1 MLKGFTIR
9 SGLTCVIA
17 VFVAILAIV
26 SFAGILALKL
36 NNGALRAMY
45 EVDTRSLVALK
56 TSDALLQRARVSL
69 DSYLSL
75 YGLGDPEPA
84 LLSEAHRDLKDSEI
98 EFSSYL
104 SLQRQSADSEA
115 VKQLAA
121 RRRSVL
127 DRFVLPAADALG
139 RMDFGR
145 FKELQGKATQD
156 AVASYQ
162 SAMRE
167 RETAVDGSQRGRYV
181 QAQSRF
187 QVMVAMLA
195 GTSIVAL
202 AMGVVARQI
211 LVGIVVR
218 PVAEIKAHLAR
229 IASGN
234 LQGDVFVEYRNE
246 MGMLLADV
254 RTMQDALVRTVRSV
268 RSGTETINLGVQEIA
283 SGSMDLSRRTEQQAA
298 SLELAAANMAQLTRA
313 VKRNAETAD
322 TVTRQAL
329 TASQTASAGG
339 EVVHEVVSTMQGI
352 SVHSSKVAEIVGL
365 IESIAF
371 QTNIL
376 ALNAAVE
383 AARAG
388 EFGRGFAVVASEVRS
403 LAQRS
408 AQAAKEIKH
417 LIDATVG
424 KVAEGCLLAER
435 AGAIMTEVVS
445 SVTAVSGLM
454 TEVHRA
460 TQEQSHDIEQVSGAV
475 VQMDK
480 STQQNAALVE
490 QAAAAAQ
497 SLKEQ
502 AALLDDVV
510 AEFMIAADSDGTHPC

>member
-1 MLKGFTIR
+1 MLKGLSIKR
-9 SGLTCVIA
+9 GLTCVIS
-17 VFVAILAIV
+17 VFVVILALT
-26 SFAGILALKL
+26 SSAGILALKL
-36 NNGALRAMY
+36 NNDALRAMY
-45 EVDTRSLVALK
+45 EVDTSSLVALK

-75 YGLGDPEPA
+75 YGLGDPEPD
-84 LLSEAHRDLKDSEI
+84 LLLGARQDLKDSEL
-98 EFSSYL
+98 EFSKYL
-104 SLQRQSADSEA
+104 SLQSGADSEA
-115 VKQLAA
+115 ARQLAG

-127 DRFVLPAADALG
+127 DKAILPAAEALSQ
-139 RMDFGR
+139 MDFGR

-162 SAMRE
+162 SAMKARENAVVDLQRE
-167 RETAVDGSQRGRYV
+167 RFA

-187 QVMVAMLA
+187 HSMVAMLA
-195 GTSIVAL
+195 ATSIVAL
-202 AMGVVARQI
+202 AVGIGARRI

-218 PVAEIKAHLAR
+218 PVAEIQAHLAR

-234 LQGDVFVEYRNE
+234 LQGDVLAESRNE
-246 MGMLLADV
+246 MGMLMADV

-268 RSGTETINLGVQEIA
+268 RGGTETINVGAQEIA
-283 SGSMDLSRRTEQQAA
+283 SGSADLSRRTEQQAA

-313 VKRNAETAD
+313 VKKNAETANS
-322 TVTRQAL
+322 VSRQAL
-329 TASQTASAGG
+329 VASQTASAGG
-339 EVVHEVVSTMQGI
+339 EVVHEVVRTMQGI

-388 EFGRGFAVVASEVRS
+388 ELGRGFAVVASEVRS

-408 AQAAKEIKH
+408 AQAAKEIKQ

-424 KVAEGCLLAER
+424 KIDEGSLLAQR
-435 AGAIMTEVVS
+435 AGTIMTEVVS

-454 TEVHRA
+454 AELHRA
-460 TQEQSHDIEQVSGAV
+460 TQEQSHDIEQVNGAV
-475 VQMDK
+475 AQMDTT
-480 STQQNAALVE
+480 TQQNAALVE

-510 AEFMIAADSDGTHPC
+510 SEFKLASGTS

>member
-1 MLKGFTIR
+1 MLKGFSIR

-17 VFVAILAIV
+17 VFVAILAV
-26 SFAGILALKL
+26 MSAAGILALRL
-36 NNGALRAMY
+36 NNDALRAMY
-45 EVDTRSLVALK
+45 EVDTRSVVALK

-84 LLSEAHRDLKDSEI
+84 LLSGARQDLKDSEA
-98 EFSSYL
+98 EFSKYL
-104 SLQRQSADSEA
+104 SLQQSADTAA
-115 VKQLAA
+115 VRQLAA
-121 RRRSVL
+121 RRRAVL
-127 DRFVLPAADALG
+127 DKSVLPAADALG

-162 SAMRE
+162 SAMKAREDAVVDAQRE
-167 RETAVDGSQRGRYV
+167 RYA

-187 QVMVAMLA
+187 HSMVALLA
-195 GTSIVAL
+195 GAALVAL
-202 AMGVVARQI
+202 AVGIIARQI

-234 LQGDVFVEYRNE
+234 LQGDVLVEYRNE
-246 MGMLLADV
+246 MGMLMADL

-268 RSGTETINLGVQEIA
+268 RSGTETINLGAQEIA
-283 SGSMDLSRRTEQQAA
+283 SGSIDLSRRTEQQAA

-313 VKRNAETAD
+313 VRKNAETAD
-322 TVTRQAL
+322 TVSRQASM
-329 TASQTASAGG
+329 ASQTASAGG
-339 EVVHEVVSTMQGI
+339 EVVHEVVRTMEGI

-388 EFGRGFAVVASEVRS
+388 ELGRGFAVVASEVRS

-408 AQAAKEIKH
+408 AQAAKEIKQ

-424 KVAEGCLLAER
+424 RIDEGSQLAQK
-435 AGAIMTEVVS
+435 AGSIMTEVVS

-454 TEVHRA
+454 AEVHRA

-475 VQMDK
+475 VQMDTT
-480 STQQNAALVE
+480 TQQNAALVE

-510 AEFMIAADSDGTHPC
+510 SEFKVASGAS